1 MSKPLF
7 GWLLC
12 LFLLSSSGCMISEQ
26 EGQDRE
32 DLTYHFDTEF
42 NRIILFARSGALAA
56 VAVWLF
62 AGSKKNAVPILFGVV
77 FLGAAAWLLIK
88 DYPTLSRYRVQVL
101 GEGLVLAI
109 PPEEEKTL
117 PWGAIEEMSVEGMGS
132 ASEMP
137 RDEFER
143 RLSLPDW
150 HSMRITVAGGAN
162 HEVDLKLLSVEQR
175 QILWRAIARRANLVE
190 IREQP

>member
-7 GWLLC
+7 AWLLC

-32 DLTYHFDTEF
+32 DLTFHFDTEF
-42 NRIILFARSGALAA
+42 NRIILFARSGALGV
-56 VAVWLF
+56 VALWLF
-62 AGSKKNAVPILFGVV
+62 AGSKKNAVPVAIGVV
-77 FLGAAAWLLIK
+77 FFAAAAWLLIK

-101 GEGLVLAI
+101 GEGLSLAI

-117 PWGAIEEMSVEGMGS
+117 PWDAIEEMYVEGVGS
-132 ASEMP
+132 ASQVP

-143 RLSLPDW
+143 RLELPDW
-150 HSMRITVAGGAN
+150 HSMRITVAGGAI

-175 QILWRAIARRANLVE
+175 QILWRAIARRASLVE
-190 IREQP
+190 IRK

>member
-7 GWLLC
+7 AWLLC

-32 DLTYHFDTEF
+32 DLTFHFDTEF
-42 NRIILFARSGALAA
+42 NRIILFVRSGVLAA

-62 AGSKKNAVPILFGVV
+62 AGSKKNSVPILFGVV
-77 FLGAAAWLLIK
+77 FLAAAAWLLIK
-88 DYPTLSRYRVQVL
+88 DYPTLSRYQVQVL

-109 PPEEEKTL
+109 PPEEEQTL
-117 PWGAIEEMSVEGMGS
+117 PWGAIEEMYVEGMGS

-150 HSMRITVAGGAN
+150 HSMRITVAGSAT
-162 HEVDLKLLSVEQR
+162 HDVDLKLLSVEQR
-175 QILWRAIARRANLVE
+175 QILWRAIARRASLVE
-190 IREQP
+190 IRE

>member
-1 MSKPLF
+1 VRAK
-7 GWLLC
+7 
-12 LFLLSSSGCMISEQ
+12 
-26 EGQDRE
+26 GQDRE
-32 DLTYHFDTEF
+32 DLTFHFDTEF

-62 AGSKKNAVPILFGVV
+62 AGSKKNPVPVLIGVV
-77 FLGAAAWLLIK
+77 FLGAAGWLLIK
-88 DYPTLSRYRVQVL
+88 DYPTLSRYQVQVL

-117 PWGAIEEMSVEGMGS
+117 PWGAIEEMYVEGMGS
-132 ASEMP
+132 ASEIP

-150 HSMRITVAGGAN
+150 HSMRITLAGGATQ
-162 HEVDLKLLSVEQR
+162 EVDLKLLSVEQR
-175 QILWRAIARRANLVE
+175 QNLWRAIARRAQLVE
-190 IREQP
+190 IREQR

>member
-7 GWLLC
+7 AWLFC
-12 LFLLSSSGCMISEQ
+12 LFLLASSGCMISEQ

-32 DLTYHFDTEF
+32 DLTFYFDTEF
-42 NRIILFARSGALAA
+42 NRIMLFARSGALAV

-62 AGSKKNAVPILFGVV
+62 AGSKKNAVPILFGVA
-77 FLGAAAWLLIK
+77 FLAVAAWLLIK

-101 GEGLVLAI
+101 GEGLTLAI
-109 PPEEEKTL
+109 PPQAEKTL
-117 PWGAIEEMSVEGMGS
+117 HWSSIEEMYVEGMGS

-150 HSMRITVAGGAN
+150 HSMRLTEAGGAI

-190 IREQP
+190 IRE

>member
-7 GWLLC
+7 AWLLC

-32 DLTYHFDTEF
+32 DLTFHFDTEF
-42 NRIILFARSGALAA
+42 NRIILFARSGVLAA

-77 FLGAAAWLLIK
+77 FLAAAAWLLIK

-117 PWGAIEEMSVEGMGS
+117 PWVAIEELYVEGMGS

-150 HSMRITVAGGAN
+150 HSMRITEAGGAV

-190 IREQP
+190 IRE

>member
-1 MSKPLF
+1 MSKPVF
-7 GWLLC
+7 AWLLC
-12 LFLLSSSGCMISEQ
+12 FFPLSSSGCMISEQ

-32 DLTYHFDTEF
+32 DLTFYFDTEF
-42 NRIILFARSGALAA
+42 NRIMFFARSGALAV
-56 VAVWLF
+56 VALWLF
-62 AGSKKNAVPILFGVV
+62 AGSKKNAVPILFGVA
-77 FLGAAAWLLIK
+77 FLAAAAWLLIK

-101 GEGLVLAI
+101 GEGLTLAI
-109 PPEEEKTL
+109 PPEEETTL
-117 PWGAIEEMSVEGMGS
+117 RWGAIEEMYVEGMGS

-150 HSMRITVAGGAN
+150 HSMRLTEAGGAI

-175 QILWRAIARRANLVE
+175 QILWRAIARRSSLVE
-190 IREQP
+190 IRE